1 MSKWT
6 EYKNEQNPT
15 IDWKVDKTLEGV
27 YVSTKNVTTTKGET
41 KIHTVEK
48 KGGKNID
55 VWTNTMLGNFFG
67 NIPEGTEIKLE
78 YLGKE
83 KGKSGNEYH
92 NFKLEY
98 DKDTMPQQSPQEK
111 VVDEVFGDMA

>member
-48 KGGKNID
+48 KGGK
-55 VWTNTMLGNFFG
+55 FHFS
-67 NIPEGTEIKLE
+67 K
-78 YLGKE
+78 
-83 KGKSGNEYH
+83 
-92 NFKLEY
+92 
-98 DKDTMPQQSPQEK
+98 
-111 VVDEVFGDMA
+111 